1 MRGQRRLLVLTF
13 LGGSLGTVAELLL
26 MAHTDGPWQKA
37 PVGLLAAGCL
47 ALLVHVSA
55 PREAMRRAFL
65 GLMVV
70 FATIGVAGG
79 VLHSNGNLEFA
90 TELDPGMSG
99 GALLREVMTGATPV
113 LAPGTMVLLAAVG
126 WACVRK

>member
-1 MRGQRRLLVLTF
+1 MTF

-26 MAHTDGPWQKA
+26 MAHTDGPWQQV
-37 PVGLLAAGCL
+37 PIGLLAAGCL
-47 ALLVHVSA
+47 ALLVQVSA
-55 PREAMRRAFL
+55 PREATRRAFL

-70 FATIGVAGG
+70 FATTGVAGG
-79 VLHSNGNLEFA
+79 MLHFNGNLEFA
-90 TELDPGMSG
+90 RELDPELSG
-99 GALLREVMTGATPV
+99 GTLLGEVMTGATPV